1 MKERTEKRFGPGRAA
16 VLLVLELTPPP
27 PTPLLPVPISDSPSF
42 FLVDAITDD
51 DEEDDEEE
59 VGLDVGVRRP

>member
-27 PTPLLPVPISDSPSF
+27 PTPLLPVPVSDSPSF
-42 FLVDAITDD
+42 FLVDAITD
-51 DEEDDEEE
+51 EDDEE